1 MSKVIAILSL
11 SCVILSGVNAQSDS
25 LRFLFPIF
33 FEDSLGNKDTVYIG
47 GAEVENEF
55 VSTESRFGEVNLIEE
70 PFDSVFEVRGGYFE
84 EMSGAGE
91 VNYLGKKIILKYTSD
106 TGDFTDCDELRI
118 SNVSFA
124 VWSQHPPL
132 KVSWDP
138 ALFRW
143 DGALECM
150 NGSIINNTFAPLILW
165 WDDFL
170 DLLEEDHYDY
180 ACLGEESGGF
190 SFLPFN
196 YQTGYP
202 TDNVFWDIHLAKVE
216 GSEMDKDTTY
226 VYNLWW
232 AGDRNSLCE
241 EVVDVPE
248 LSLSLNDEVVIYP
261 NPVDDVLHFSFKE
274 PTAVVTDYEVYRV
287 DGSLVLSGSNISN
300 QSIDVST
307 LAAGTYLVRL
317 IMGRGETIMKKVIR
331 R

>member
-11 SCVILSGVNAQSDS
+11 SCVILSGVSAQSDS

-47 GAEVENEF
+47 GAEVDNEF
-55 VSTESRFGEVNLIEE
+55 VSIESRFGEVNLIEE
-70 PFDSVFEVRGGYFE
+70 PFDSVFEVRAGYFYE
-84 EMSGAGE
+84 LSRRR
-91 VNYLGKKIILKYTSD
+91 VDYLGKKIVLKYTSD
-106 TGDFTDCDELRI
+106 TGDFSDCDELRI

-180 ACLGEESGGF
+180 ACLGEESGEF

-216 GSEMDKDTTY
+216 GSELEKDTTY

-248 LSLSLNDEVVIYP
+248 LPSSLNDEVVIYP
-261 NPVDDVLHFSFKE
+261 NPVDGILHFTFDD
-274 PTAVVTDYEVYRV
+274 PTSAITNYEIYRV
-287 DGSLVLSGSNISN
+287 DGSLVLSGENITN
-300 QSIDVST
+300 QSINVST
-307 LAAGTYLVRL
+307 LAAGTYLIRL
-317 IMGRGETIMKKVIR
+317 ITSEGKYVVKKVIR
-331 R
+331 SR